1 MVKQVV
7 DQKKRNQEQRDRVE
21 NSLMSMHV
29 CEQVVLD
36 LIAEAQEKSEFM

>member
-1 MVKQVV
+1 
-7 DQKKRNQEQRDRVE
+7 
-21 NSLMSMHV
+21 MSMHV